1 MRPLSEEQA
10 GGGLRPAAT
19 TSDQEGRKCSAQWHS
34 RISAGALTA
43 CKPSAGVAGRKE
55 VGANRSAH
63 RATFVLATVL
73 CSQAASAFVV
83 TRANRNVGYRCSP
96 LGRTCPFLCGLRGAS
111 NGASDAKGGG
121 GEAGGEQ
128 AGKRDKLLK
137 ATDFIHRLQPSDTPD
152 GAAQK
157 QVGSTQLVRMLS
169 KQPQPQP
176 LEGKREAVDDAGF
189 AFVGV
194 WASWLNENCPSNL
207 TSTLAGLTDERASQ
221 RKAAV
226 ARLLKQ
232 ADVKAVDGSVGRD
245 SASWAFAALAARL
258 GDDSAAVREAAVKG
272 LATISEKGNRN
283 LVLAMANLIEEET
296 AITVRTA
303 ALQALTRVAHRG
315 DNEALEPV
323 LNLLRR
329 VEGTERGEYFNPNL
343 STGIKAQAVK
353 ALSTLAAHDNDSA
366 IKIMSGRILDDPN
379 PQVREAAIKGMA
391 SLAMNY
397 DRSPHVPQ
405 MTWALAIACH
415 DGDERVRTAALKHLR
430 LLQKRHEAKQV
441 LAGAVGQAPLH
452 QRALAGRLPPMV
464 IGGLG
469 GAGGT
474 LDDEEDARMYWLLPD
489 IWEP

>member
-1 MRPLSEEQA
+1 M
-10 GGGLRPAAT
+10 
-19 TSDQEGRKCSAQWHS
+19 
-34 RISAGALTA
+34 
-43 CKPSAGVAGRKE
+43 
-55 VGANRSAH
+55 
-63 RATFVLATVL
+63 
-73 CSQAASAFVV
+73 
-83 TRANRNVGYRCSP
+83 
-96 LGRTCPFLCGLRGAS
+96 
-111 NGASDAKGGG
+111 
-121 GEAGGEQ
+121 
-128 AGKRDKLLK
+128 
-137 ATDFIHRLQPSDTPD
+137 
-152 GAAQK
+152 
-157 QVGSTQLVRMLS
+157 
-169 KQPQPQP
+169 
-176 LEGKREAVDDAGF
+176 
-189 AFVGV
+189 
-194 WASWLNENCPSNL
+194 
-207 TSTLAGLTDERASQ
+207 
-221 RKAAV
+221 
-226 ARLLKQ
+226 
-232 ADVKAVDGSVGRD
+232 GRD

-353 ALSTLAAHDNDSA
+353 ALSTLASHDNDSA

-430 LLQKRHEAKQV
+430 LLQKSQAGACRCGRAGPVASTCTGGPPAADGDRWARWGGGNARRRRRRADV
-441 LAGAVGQAPLH
+441 LAVA
-452 QRALAGRLPPMV
+452 
-464 IGGLG
+464 
-469 GAGGT
+469 
-474 LDDEEDARMYWLLPD
+474 
-489 IWEP
+489 